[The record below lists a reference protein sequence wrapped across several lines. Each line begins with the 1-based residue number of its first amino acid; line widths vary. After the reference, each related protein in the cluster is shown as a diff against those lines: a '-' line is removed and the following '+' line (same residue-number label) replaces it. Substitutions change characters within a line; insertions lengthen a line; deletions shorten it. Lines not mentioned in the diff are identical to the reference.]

1 MIKKAISI
9 AERICKYGVWASG
22 VLVLFMAV
30 YICVDVLLRK
40 LFSVSISG
48 GEEFSGYT
56 LAIMSGWAF
65 AYALYKKAHVR
76 IDIFYLKL
84 PLKYRSVLDL
94 LSLVALIIF
103 VIPTTYYA
111 FGVLY
116 TSILRNSVANT
127 PLQTPLW
134 IPQSLWFVSLAFFSI
149 VLVLFL
155 VGTLSYLFKRDIIS
169 AYKLSGSTTLEEE
182 IKEEAKIENL
192 SGEEG

>member
-1 MIKKAISI
+1 MIERAILM
-9 AERICKYGVWASG
+9 AERVCKYGVWASG

-30 YICVDVLLRK
+30 YICIDVLLRK

-65 AYALYKKAHVR
+65 SYALFKKAHVR
-76 IDIFYLKL
+76 IDILYLKL
-84 PLKYRSVLDL
+84 PLKYRSALDL

-103 VIPTTYYA
+103 VILTTYYA
-111 FGVLY
+111 FGVLH

-134 IPQSLWFVSLAFFSI
+134 IPQSLWFVSLVFFSI
-149 VLVLFL
+149 VLILFL
-155 VGTLSYLFKRDIIS
+155 VGT
-169 AYKLSGSTTLEEE
+169 
-182 IKEEAKIENL
+182 
-192 SGEEG
+192 